1 MMESKTLRIVKKQLK
16 IVYLILLYAEYP
28 VLLMILTDKM
38 RFLDLKV
45 NDAYTNMATDEAL
58 TKSKGE
64 GGVDTLRFY
73 RWNPSAVTLGY
84 FQSVEDE
91 VDLEALEKYGIALN
105 RRISGG
111 GAVLN
116 SAEGEITYSI
126 VLDGEDPR
134 ISDDPT
140 ESYRYLCHGIIE
152 GLANLGIEADFK
164 PINDIIVGPKKISGN
179 AQIRRYGA
187 VLHHGTIL
195 VDFDAKQMF
204 SVLKISD
211 TKISDKLIQQA
222 NERVT
227 TIRQVLN
234 RKVSFE
240 EVRAAMEKGFAKAL
254 GVELVKGELS
264 PYEEELVGEF
274 REKYAS
280 REWRFRR

>member
-1 MMESKTLRIVKKQLK
+1 MIV
-16 IVYLILLYAEYP
+16 
-28 VLLMILTDKM
+28 LTDKM

-64 GGVDTLRFY
+64 GNGPDTLRFY
-73 RWNPSAVTLGY
+73 RWTPSAVTLGY

-91 VDLEALEKYGIALN
+91 VDLDALEKYGIDLN

-126 VLDGEDPR
+126 VMDEDDSR

-152 GLANLGIEADFK
+152 GLANLGIDAEFK

-211 TKISDKLIQQA
+211 TKISDKLIKQA

-227 TIRQVLN
+227 TIRQVLD
-234 RKVSFE
+234 RKVGFE
-240 EVRAAMEKGFAKAL
+240 EVRTAMEKGFAKAL
-254 GVELVKGELS
+254 GVELVKGELTS
-264 PYEEELVGEF
+264 YEEQLVGEF

>member
-1 MMESKTLRIVKKQLK
+1 MI
-16 IVYLILLYAEYP
+16 ILAE
-28 VLLMILTDKM
+28 KM

-58 TKSKGE
+58 TKARGE
-64 GGVDTLRFY
+64 EKAPDTLRFY
-73 RWNPSAVTLGY
+73 RWKPSAVTLGY

-91 VDLEALEKYGIALN
+91 VDLDALKHFGIDLN

-126 VLDGEDPR
+126 IMDENDPR
-134 ISDDPT
+134 ISSDPT

-152 GLANLGIEADFK
+152 GLGILGIEAEFK
-164 PINDIIVGPKKISGN
+164 PINDIIVGPRKISGN

-222 NERVT
+222 EERVT
-227 TIRQVLN
+227 TIRKVLD
-234 RKVSFE
+234 RHVSFE
-240 EVRAAMEKGFAKAL
+240 EVRAAMEKGFSKAL
-254 GVELVKGELS
+254 GVELEPGELS
-264 PYEEELVGEF
+264 DHEKELVAQY

-280 REWRFRR
+280 HEWRFRR

>member
-1 MMESKTLRIVKKQLK
+1 
-16 IVYLILLYAEYP
+16 
-28 VLLMILTDKM
+28 M
-38 RFLDLKV
+38 RFLDLKT

-58 TKSKGE
+58 TKARGE
-64 GGVDTLRFY
+64 DKAPDTLRFY
-73 RWNPSAVTLGY
+73 MWKPSAVTLGY

-91 VDLEALEKYGIALN
+91 VDLDALKRYGIDLN

-126 VLDGEDPR
+126 VMDENDPR
-134 ISDDPT
+134 ISSDPT

-152 GLANLGIEADFK
+152 GLAELGIKADFK
-164 PINDIIVGPKKISGN
+164 PINDIIVGSKKVSGN

-195 VDFDAKQMF
+195 VDFDPKQMF

-211 TKISDKLIQQA
+211 VKISDKLIQQA
-222 NERVT
+222 EERVT
-227 TIRQVLN
+227 SI
-234 RKVSFE
+234 RKVAGRNVGFD
-240 EVRAAMEKGFAKAL
+240 EVRTAMEKGFAKAL
-254 GVELVKGELS
+254 GVELVRGELS
-264 PYEEELVGEF
+264 PYERELVVGF

>member
-1 MMESKTLRIVKKQLK
+1 MI
-16 IVYLILLYAEYP
+16 
-28 VLLMILTDKM
+28 ILTEKM

-64 GGVDTLRFY
+64 DNGPDTLRFY

-91 VDLEALEKYGIALN
+91 VDLDAMKKYGIDLN

-126 VLDGEDPR
+126 VMDEEDPR

-140 ESYRYLCHGIIE
+140 ESYRYLCHGIVE
-152 GLANLGIEADFK
+152 GLANLGIKADFK
-164 PINDIIVGPKKISGN
+164 PINDIIVGPKKVSGN

-195 VDFDAKQMF
+195 VDFDASKMF

-211 TKISDKLIQQA
+211 AKISDKLIKQA

-227 TIRQVLN
+227 SIRQILD

-254 GVELVKGELS
+254 GVELVDGELT
-264 PYEEELVGEF
+264 PQETAYVAEF

-280 REWRFRR
+280 KEWRFRR

>member
-1 MMESKTLRIVKKQLK
+1 MI
-16 IVYLILLYAEYP
+16 
-28 VLLMILTDKM
+28 ILTEKM

-64 GGVDTLRFY
+64 GGLDTLRFY
-73 RWNPSAVTLGY
+73 RWTPSAVTLGY

-91 VDLEALEKYGIALN
+91 VDLDAMKKYGIDLN

-126 VLDGEDPR
+126 VMDEDDPR

-152 GLANLGIEADFK
+152 GLTNLGIKADFK
-164 PINDIIVGPKKISGN
+164 PINDIIIGPKKVSGN

-195 VDFDAKQMF
+195 VDFDASKMF

-211 TKISDKLIQQA
+211 AKISDKLIKQA

-227 TIRQVLN
+227 SIRQVLD

-254 GVELVKGELS
+254 GVELVKGDLTPQEVEYVS
-264 PYEEELVGEF
+264 EF
-274 REKYAS
+274 QDKYAS
-280 REWRFRR
+280 KEWRFRR

>member
-1 MMESKTLRIVKKQLK
+1 MTKT
-16 IVYLILLYAEYP
+16 
-28 VLLMILTDKM
+28 M

-58 TKSKGE
+58 TKARGE
-64 GGVDTLRFY
+64 GKAPDTLRFY
-73 RWNPSAVTLGY
+73 RWKPSAVTLGY

-91 VDLEALEKYGIALN
+91 VDLDALKRYGVDLN

-116 SAEGEITYSI
+116 SETGEITYSI
-126 VLDGEDPR
+126 VMDEKDLR
-134 ISDDPT
+134 ISTDPT
-140 ESYRYLCHGIIE
+140 ESYRYLCQGIVE
-152 GLANLGIEADFK
+152 GLDNLGIEAAFK
-164 PINDIIVGPKKISGN
+164 PINDIVVGLRKISGN

-195 VDFDAKQMF
+195 VDYDAKQMF

-222 NERVT
+222 EERVT
-227 TIRQVLN
+227 TIRKILDRN
-234 RKVSFE
+234 VSFE

-254 GVELVKGELS
+254 GVKLEPGDLSDYEKELVTQ
-264 PYEEELVGEF
+264 F

-280 REWRFRR
+280 KEWRFRR

>member
-1 MMESKTLRIVKKQLK
+1 MIV
-16 IVYLILLYAEYP
+16 
-28 VLLMILTDKM
+28 LTEKM
-38 RFLDLKV
+38 RFLGLKV

-91 VDLEALEKYGIALN
+91 VDLGAMKKYGIDLN

-126 VLDGEDPR
+126 VMDEEDPR

-152 GLANLGIEADFK
+152 GLANLSIKADFK
-164 PINDIIVGPKKISGN
+164 PINDIIVGPKKVSGN

-187 VLHHGTIL
+187 ILHHGTIL
-195 VDFDAKQMF
+195 VDFDASKMF

-211 TKISDKLIQQA
+211 VKISDKLIKQA

-227 TIRQVLN
+227 SIRQILDRQVC
-234 RKVSFE
+234 FE

-254 GVELVKGELS
+254 GVELVKGDLTSQEKE
-264 PYEEELVGEF
+264 YVAEF
-274 REKYAS
+274 RDKYAS
-280 REWRFRR
+280 KEWRFRR

>member
-1 MMESKTLRIVKKQLK
+1 
-16 IVYLILLYAEYP
+16 
-28 VLLMILTDKM
+28 M
-38 RFLDLKV
+38 RFLDLRI
-45 NDAYTNMATDEAL
+45 NDAYSNMATDEAL
-58 TKSKGE
+58 TKARGE
-64 GGVDTLRFY
+64 DKAPDTLRFY
-73 RWNPSAVTLGY
+73 MWKPSAVTLGY

-91 VDLEALEKYGIALN
+91 VDLDALKKYGIDLN

-126 VLDGEDPR
+126 VMDENDPR
-134 ISDDPT
+134 ISSDPT

-152 GLANLGIEADFK
+152 GLAELGIKADFK
-164 PINDIIVGPKKISGN
+164 PINDIIVGSKKVSGN

-195 VDFDAKQMF
+195 VDFNPKQMF

-222 NERVT
+222 EERVT
-227 TIRQVLN
+227 SI
-234 RKVSFE
+234 RKVTGRKVGFD

-254 GVELVKGELS
+254 GVELVRGELS
-264 PYEEELVGEF
+264 PYERELVTGF

-280 REWRFRR
+280 SEWRFRR

>member
-1 MMESKTLRIVKKQLK
+1 
-16 IVYLILLYAEYP
+16 
-28 VLLMILTDKM
+28 M

-58 TKSKGE
+58 TKARGE
-64 GGVDTLRFY
+64 GKAPDTFRFY
-73 RWNPSAVTLGY
+73 MWKPSAVTLGY

-91 VDLEALEKYGIALN
+91 VNLDALKRYGIDLN

-116 SAEGEITYSI
+116 SATGEITYSI
-126 VLDGEDPR
+126 IMDENDPR
-134 ISDDPT
+134 ISSDPT
-140 ESYRYLCHGIIE
+140 ESYRYLCHGIVE
-152 GLANLGIEADFK
+152 GLAILGIKADFK
-164 PINDIIVGPKKISGN
+164 PINDIVVGTKKISGN

-195 VDFDAKQMF
+195 VDFDPAQMF

-222 NERVT
+222 EERVT
-227 TIRQVLN
+227 SIRKVLGRN
-234 RKVSFE
+234 VSFE
-240 EVRAAMEKGFAKAL
+240 EVRTAMEKGFAKAL
-254 GVELVKGELS
+254 GVKLVKGELS
-264 PYEEELVGEF
+264 GYEEELVAKF
-274 REKYAS
+274 RDKYAS